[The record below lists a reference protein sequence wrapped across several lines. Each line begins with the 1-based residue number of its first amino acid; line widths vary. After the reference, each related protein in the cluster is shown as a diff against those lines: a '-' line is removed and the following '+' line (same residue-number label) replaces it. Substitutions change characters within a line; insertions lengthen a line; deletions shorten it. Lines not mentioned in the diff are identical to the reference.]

1 MRPHLKR
8 GLRSAAALGSGH
20 GRGLAEG
27 IRRRALKGRSALTRA
42 HVGIL
47 RCSSVPPETG
57 IIDAPFLPEPLPAP
71 LLRDPTT
78 SSERR
83 ANAERSMRAPRNPAL
98 AMLGHPLR
106 PEVCP

>member
-1 MRPHLKR
+1 MRPH
-8 GLRSAAALGSGH
+8 LGSGH
-20 GRGLAEG
+20 GRGACGGHPQEG
-27 IRRRALKGRSALTRA
+27 AKGRLALTRA

-71 LLRDPTT
+71 LPRDQPT

-83 ANAERSMRAPRNPAL
+83 ANAERTSE
-98 AMLGHPLR
+98 HPGTPHSLCWATPPR